1 MNLFWMDASA
11 LAKRYVSE
19 IGSPLMNHLFGRVP
33 PLGMI
38 GLLEGV
44 GGVISILVRHRNA
57 GRITQSAFHHALLDF
72 RSEVSHCDD
81 VEKVHPTPT
90 QVSASW
96 KHSGRYSLNSTD
108 AVILRCALDKIIE
121 LRAGGNDLVWSL
133 PMCAY
138 RRQRKLRGYSHSILK
153 LITKLPWMHLLLHHQ
168 PLPKHSDDH

>member
-121 LRAGGNDLVWSL
+121 LRAGGNDLVL
-133 PMCAY
+133 VTADVRLQKAAQAEGLLTFNPETDNQVA
-138 RRQRKLRGYSHSILK
+138 LDA
-153 LITKLPWMHLLLHHQ
+153 LITSPPTSSQ
-168 PLPKHSDDH
+168 TF